1 MKKTEINVL
10 IVEDDKSILNALAE
24 GVKRLGYRAVPV
36 VRPDE
41 AESVVKI
48 KPIHA
53 LIVDVM
59 LPGKNGVDLVKRLKE
74 NLLEGATVVFTSG
87 VYRDKGFAAEAVR
100 ETGASEY
107 FLKPFN

>member
-10 IVEDDKSILNALAE
+10 IVEDDKTLLSALSE

-36 VRPDE
+36 SRPDE
-41 AESVVKI
+41 AESVIKI

-59 LPGKNGVDLVKRLKE
+59 LPGRNGVDLVKRLKD
-74 NLLEGATVVFTSG
+74 NLLEGATVIFISG
-87 VYRDKGFAAEAVR
+87 INPLRSVPGGSRIVI
-100 ETGASEY
+100 
-107 FLKPFN
+107 